1 MSSNVKVVG
10 GEAAAAVEQ
19 VDSNDLTHTKF
30 FKSISELDKSR
41 DYTIIVSF
49 FLSNTFFIII
59 TFILY
64 IPLYF
69 YF

>member
-30 FKSISELDKSR
+30 FKCISEVDNTR

-49 FLSNTFFIII
+49 SLSDVFFIT
-59 TFILY
+59 TFIL
-64 IPLYF
+64 
-69 YF
+69 